1 MNGCVLRIVRPI
13 AVVLGLGLSLSSV
26 AGSATAAD
34 LAPHR
39 ALYTLSL
46 ERNDGGSGVTAASG
60 TMAYELGETC
70 EAWTVEQRYRLKMGY
85 SEVSRRDDRV
95 EFGEFGGQERAA
107 LPLRP

>member
-46 ERNDGGSGVTAASG
+46 ERNDGGSGVT
-60 TMAYELGETC
+60 
-70 EAWTVEQRYRLKMGY
+70 
-85 SEVSRRDDRV
+85 
-95 EFGEFGGQERAA
+95 GGGRHDG
-107 LPLRP
+107 L